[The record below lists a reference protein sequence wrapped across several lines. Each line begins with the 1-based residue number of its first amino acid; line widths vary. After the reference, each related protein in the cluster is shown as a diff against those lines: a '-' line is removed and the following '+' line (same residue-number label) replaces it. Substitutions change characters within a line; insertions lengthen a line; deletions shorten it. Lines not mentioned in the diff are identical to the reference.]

1 MKILSF
7 KSTYLLLKLYVCVS
21 VWVYRV
27 CVCARACVLAHFLDL
42 SEIKLQVTTG
52 C

>member
-7 KSTYLLLKLYVCVS
+7 KSIYLFLKLYVCVS
-21 VWVYRV
+21 VWVYGGKV
-27 CVCARACVLAHFLDL
+27 CVHACVRTRFLGP
-42 SEIKLQVTTG
+42 SEMKLQVTTG